1 MTVPATWPRDIAAAG
16 GAYWQLPQFNDEPL
30 NCGFTIMN
38 VDYTDAD
45 FEGGVRAAFEESSP
59 VLKAFTF
66 DTELVDGHTVVT
78 FTLSESDIQ
87 DLRAGTDPGANETL
101 FWNLK
106 VTPDG
111 EPKRTW
117 FAGEFILMGA

>member
-30 NCGFTIMN
+30 NCVFTVMDT
-38 VDYTDAD
+38 DYTDAD

-66 DTELVDGHTVVT
+66 STELVEGHTIVT
-78 FTLSESDIQ
+78 FGLSESDIQ
-87 DLRAGTDPGANETL
+87 DLREGTDPGANETL